1 MLYREIIAVC
11 SQIHTKHIKTMYGQ
25 NLQGF
30 LLSNLVVPIVTTGL
44 YRFTSLNNHCHTPA
58 PNAALSSNTT
68 VPVLAW
74 RIQKTHLLEIS
85 HHLSQP
91 QPHNSFSWFPHTY
104 KSVHRGLSS
113 RLEWLAVN
121 NNTCSYWTSF
131 EITWGSQV
139 DAAARGCDVTHS
151 Q

>member
-11 SQIHTKHIKTMYGQ
+11 SEIHTKHISTLCGQ
-25 NLQGF
+25 NVQFCTVKPAGTYSNHWTVKLHISQQTRPHSSTKYNTIVA
-30 LLSNLVVPIVTTGL
+30 LLV
-44 YRFTSLNNHCHTPA
+44 
-58 PNAALSSNTT
+58 
-68 VPVLAW
+68 W
-74 RIQKTHLLEIS
+74 RGPETHLLEVS
-85 HHLSQP
+85 HHLSQRQP
-91 QPHNSFSWFPHTY
+91 QNWCSWFPHTY

-139 DAAARGCDVTHS
+139 DAAARGCDVTHN